1 MVYKSCHYQ
10 SLQYK
15 VKRKLESTRQF
26 VIVDHQTFFFFFN
39 QSVCVCAC
47 IQANSSAIAL
57 SKSIGIGRLINTA
70 TSLNYSEKKH
80 ISVAELHSTSLYSA
94 SWPIVK
100 QELGRVKKMFS
111 EYKVET
117 WTLSSVKGCKSYA

>member
-1 MVYKSCHYQ
+1 M
-10 SLQYK
+10 
-15 VKRKLESTRQF
+15 
-26 VIVDHQTFFFFFN
+26 
-39 QSVCVCAC
+39 CAC

-117 WTLSSVKGCKSYA
+117 WTLSSVKVCKSYA